1 MLSVWSGSKLK
12 PKTQL
17 ATSAEKVILVRYV
30 GKIEA
35 CMKWYKI
42 LSSREKKAFE
52 VVISKTVNSA
62 YKLYTATRYMYMKDF
77 PHILYTSAEV
87 HVHVG
92 YST

>member
-17 ATSAEKVILVRYV
+17 ATSAEKKVNLVRYV

-35 CMKWYKI
+35 LYEMVQN
-42 LSSREKKAFE
+42 LELTRKKAFD

-62 YKLYTATRYMYMKDF
+62 SKLCTAARYMYM
-77 PHILYTSAEV
+77 
-87 HVHVG
+87 
-92 YST
+92 